1 MARPGRFD
9 HLKPEIFRLIAEG
22 MTFSQ
27 ILKIHPE
34 ISKGTLSL
42 WFSAVN
48 NIGSEPVQ
56 NDSEP
61 VQNPPKP
68 PRQSA
73 MPAPRLRLPI
83 DPESPL
89 EKIKNA
95 LWDIVYNPEGK
106 GTAVQALNI
115 LLRIEAPYL
124 MGVAV
129 PAEEEPDND
138 REIVVTR
145 QIVDAHASD

>member
-9 HLKPEIFRLIAEG
+9 HLKPEVFRLIAEG
-22 MTFSQ
+22 LRFSQ

-34 ISKGTLSL
+34 IPKGTLSA
-42 WFSAVN
+42 WFNTVN
-48 NIGSEPVQ
+48 NIDSELVQ
-56 NDSEP
+56 NYPEP
-61 VQNPPKP
+61 VQNPPEP
-68 PRQSA
+68 LRPL
-73 MPAPRLRLPI
+73 PVPRLRLPI

-129 PAEEEPDND
+129 PVEEEPDND

-145 QIVDAHASD
+145 QIVDSHAEA